1 MTATVLVI
9 ALLPSALSFT
19 AKLIVRVPA
28 VGFSDM
34 FAYVTDR
41 RAVWNSARV
50 AVLPADDKVNTPVVV
65 LKFAV
70 ILPMPVDA
78 ESAKTS

>member
-1 MTATVLVI
+1 
-9 ALLPSALSFT
+9 
-19 AKLIVRVPA
+19 
-28 VGFSDM
+28 M

-41 RAVWNSARV
+41 SAVWNSAKV
-50 AVLPADDKVNTPVVV
+50 AVLPADDNVNTPA
-65 LKFAV
+65 LKLAV